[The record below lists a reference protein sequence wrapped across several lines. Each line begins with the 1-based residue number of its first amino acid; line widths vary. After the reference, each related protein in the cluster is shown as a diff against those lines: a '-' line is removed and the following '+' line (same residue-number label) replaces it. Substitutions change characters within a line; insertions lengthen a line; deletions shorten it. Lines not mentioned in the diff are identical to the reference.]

1 MEFTEIE
8 LFDDTTV
15 LHAPEQLVKEIVTD
29 VGMHR
34 RQLALPREFN
44 NELRAIQAELKP
56 KQHTLTQKL
65 INRLSMAGMIS
76 LEIALNFLAITN
88 FGLGP
93 VLAYYF
99 STPAL
104 ATKLAI
110 RRTLSQLSK
119 SSSQEKAGNHNL
131 STSEQAL
138 SYPLLMINFA
148 ESLAGLLPLNTQS
161 LNLDGRLSKDITGAK
176 IALAFGEYQHSLSP
190 ECIDAAIP
198 STYMTPE
205 KSGFS
210 TESKNDYLATHVEVS
225 IIRYVRD
232 CMRRL
237 ARIIIDE
244 LPHEI
249 IIHPQLS
256 WLQTA
261 VRQMQRLLQPLTIP
275 YQLLTRR
282 GHFNPVKRQL
292 KTAKKVI
299 SESDQSAHD
308 DEVRKSELLSTM
320 IKHAQ
325 TMYKIETER
334 QVITE
339 REKVHQQTLSD
350 QERIIKNQ
358 EAKIRILQCEIN
370 GHHLTLRSP
379 V

>member
-1 MEFTEIE
+1 
-8 LFDDTTV
+8 
-15 LHAPEQLVKEIVTD
+15 
-29 VGMHR
+29 
-34 RQLALPREFN
+34 
-44 NELRAIQAELKP
+44 
-56 KQHTLTQKL
+56 
-65 INRLSMAGMIS
+65 
-76 LEIALNFLAITN
+76 
-88 FGLGP
+88 
-93 VLAYYF
+93 
-99 STPAL
+99 
-104 ATKLAI
+104 
-110 RRTLSQLSK
+110 
-119 SSSQEKAGNHNL
+119 
-131 STSEQAL
+131 
-138 SYPLLMINFA
+138 
-148 ESLAGLLPLNTQS
+148 
-161 LNLDGRLSKDITGAK
+161 
-176 IALAFGEYQHSLSP
+176 
-190 ECIDAAIP
+190 
-198 STYMTPE
+198 MTPE

-225 IIRYVRD
+225 IIRYVRE

-320 IKHAQ
+320 SKHAQ
-325 TMYKIETER
+325 TMYRIETER
-334 QVITE
+334 RVITE

-358 EAKIRILQCEIN
+358 EAKIRILQSEIN
-370 GHHLTLRSP
+370 GHHPTLRSP